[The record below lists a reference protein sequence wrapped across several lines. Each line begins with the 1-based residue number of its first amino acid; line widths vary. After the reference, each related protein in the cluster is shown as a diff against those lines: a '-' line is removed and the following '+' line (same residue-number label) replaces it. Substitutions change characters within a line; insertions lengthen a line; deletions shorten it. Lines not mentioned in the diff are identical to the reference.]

1 MNALPFEYSIRA
13 RDLDAQKDPEKKSYL
28 LEQRDN
34 ELEDHLGKV
43 SSDGTFGGDIDVT
56 GDVVIDPGASN
67 EVILGSW
74 PNTASYQGLSGNLG
88 YILLGHP
95 SSDTCFVRGET
106 GKELRIGA
114 NNTDAIII
122 DTSNFTTFP
131 EPITVTHYSNT
142 VPEFRTSADT
152 SSGFGSYAG
161 IGPCMF
167 HSNGWRTLWYS
178 DYVRH
183 NRPVRNIN
191 GSASTPS
198 TTFNDDPNT
207 GAYRNGADSYGIAT
221 AGAEAMVVQQNV
233 FRAPAIYSQTTG
245 SSSTARI
252 VGSAGQLARSS
263 SSLKLKR
270 DVERFDSERAFNFV
284 DAANVIRYRSN
295 LAIDADWGIIGMGA
309 EPTAE
314 IDELFVQWSI
324 DECVCGLSERRR
336 LTHLATET
344 ANELGYDAGFDDWN
358 EFEWEHPNECLKP
371 QSINEMAIVYAT
383 LMAASDLRKRVA
395 VLESDAV
402 KRDDQIAALTARL
415 DRMGA

>member
-1 MNALPFEYSIRA
+1 
-13 RDLDAQKDPEKKSYL
+13 
-28 LEQRDN
+28 
-34 ELEDHLGKV
+34 
-43 SSDGTFGGDIDVT
+43 
-56 GDVVIDPGASN
+56 
-67 EVILGSW
+67 
-74 PNTASYQGLSGNLG
+74 
-88 YILLGHP
+88 
-95 SSDTCFVRGET
+95 
-106 GKELRIGA
+106 
-114 NNTDAIII
+114 
-122 DTSNFTTFP
+122 
-131 EPITVTHYSNT
+131 
-142 VPEFRTSADT
+142 
-152 SSGFGSYAG
+152 
-161 IGPCMF
+161 
-167 HSNGWRTLWYS
+167 
-178 DYVRH
+178 
-183 NRPVRNIN
+183 
-191 GSASTPS
+191 
-198 TTFNDDPNT
+198 
-207 GAYRNGADSYGIAT
+207 
-221 AGAEAMVVQQNV
+221 MVVQQNV

-245 SSSTARI
+245 STSTARI

-415 DRMGA
+415 DRMAA